1 MHETSLIT
9 TRRPALAAGAP
20 DVAELAQR
28 YRRVAPALE
37 QLSGLGSAEVRAAAR
52 RLTVALELY
61 EQHQRRQ
68 AAEALR
74 QEPAA

>member
-1 MHETSLIT
+1 MHETSLML
-9 TRRPALAAGAP
+9 TRRSESAVPP
-20 DVAELAQR
+20 NIAELAQR

-37 QLSGLGSAEVRAAAR
+37 QLGGPGSAEVRAAAR

-68 AAEALR
+68 AAETLR
-74 QEPAA
+74 QETSG